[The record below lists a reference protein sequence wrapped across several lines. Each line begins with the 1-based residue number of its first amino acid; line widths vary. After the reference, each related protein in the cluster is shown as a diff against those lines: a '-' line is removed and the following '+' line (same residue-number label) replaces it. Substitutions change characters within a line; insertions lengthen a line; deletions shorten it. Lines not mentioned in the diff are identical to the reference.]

1 MDKKEI
7 MGLFENEEEAQ
18 DILEKSRKRIDDID
32 NDLVNLISERTSL
45 ARDIVSAK
53 CFLGMDIYDKSR
65 EDEIHSKVIELAR
78 RKDIDEDILCDI
90 MKMLTTLSKIKQKEI
105 LEE

>member
-1 MDKKEI
+1 MEDEKNR
-7 MGLFENEEEAQ
+7 L
-18 DILEKSRKRIDDID
+18 LELI
-32 NDLVNLISERTSL
+32 NLISERTSL

-65 EDEIHSKVIELAR
+65 EDEIHSKVIQLAR

>member
-18 DILEKSRKRIDDID
+18 DILEKSRKRID

-45 ARDIVSAK
+45 ARSIVLAK
-53 CFLGMDIYDKSR
+53 VFLGMEIYDKSR
-65 EDEIHSKVIELAR
+65 EEQVHAKVNKLAE
-78 RKDIDEDILCDI
+78 DLNIDKSILSDI
-90 MKMLTTLSKIKQKEI
+90 MDMLTTLSKNRQREI